1 MAASFDC
8 ARRKAVVLRSGCSY
22 RSTTGDRIAREEG
35 TMTGDGNTIVAE
47 SITAEQII
55 NQGEAVF
62 KRPDALSD
70 THTHYCPGCTHGII
84 HRLIAEAIDEL
95 CIGPKTIMVAPVG
108 CSVLMYYY
116 YNIDGVEAA
125 HGRAPAMAT
134 GLKRTQPDKVVFTY
148 QGDGDLASIG
158 AAEILHAANRGE
170 NITVFFVNN
179 AVYGMTS
186 GQLAPTSL
194 IGQVT
199 TSSRQGR
206 DVKQHGYPM
215 RMAEIIAGLPGASYV
230 VRRTVY
236 DPKTIRQA
244 KKAVLTAFK
253 AQLAGLG
260 LSLVEFLSSCP
271 TNWHMS
277 PPDALTWIRD
287 TMVPYFPLGDFKV
300 TDAVK
305 ALE

>member
-1 MAASFDC
+1 M
-8 ARRKAVVLRSGCSY
+8 
-22 RSTTGDRIAREEG
+22 I
-35 TMTGDGNTIVAE
+35 DGNHI
-47 SITAEQII
+47 SPEQII
-55 NQGEAVF
+55 EQGQVIYQ
-62 KRPDALSD
+62 RPDAL
-70 THTHYCPGCTHGII
+70 TNNLTHYCPGCTHGII
-84 HRLIAEAIDEL
+84 HRLIGEAIDEL
-95 CIGPKTIMVAPVG
+95 GIGGKSIMVAPVG

-116 YNIDGVEAA
+116 FDVDGVEAA

-194 IGQVT
+194 PGQVT
-199 TSSRQGR
+199 TSSPRGR

-215 RMAEIIAGLPGASYV
+215 RMAEIIAGLPGAAYV
-230 VRRTVY
+230 VRRSVY
-236 DPKTIRQA
+236 DVRTIRQA
-244 KKAVLTAFK
+244 KKAIITAFK
-253 AQLAGLG
+253 AQQAGAG

-277 PPDALTWIRD
+277 PPDALAWIRD

-300 TDAVK
+300 SDEVK